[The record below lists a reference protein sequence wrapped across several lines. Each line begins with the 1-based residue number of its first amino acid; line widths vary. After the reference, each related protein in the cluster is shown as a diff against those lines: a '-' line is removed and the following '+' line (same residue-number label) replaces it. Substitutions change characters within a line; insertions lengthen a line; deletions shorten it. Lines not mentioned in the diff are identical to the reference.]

1 MGFPNLTLR
10 IFPLHP
16 GRQYNRGTMLK
27 IMYRIP
33 VFLILTIALS
43 SCINASVTTTP
54 GLPTTVPS
62 SPGPETIATEAPRP
76 APRSLTPWVAP
87 PFSPDS
93 ESPAGNLLAER
104 LRAFEQTHPGLN
116 VQVRVKDTDGPSGLL
131 ETLIAANAAAPALLP
146 DAITFSTS
154 NLEAAAS
161 KDLII
166 ELADLLPPPETPDW
180 YEFSLP
186 AARVAGDFLGLP
198 LASEVDILAYRNDL
212 YTSPPRSWDDL
223 VGEPRNFLFP
233 AGDPMASFTLAQYLS
248 LDGFLLNSDEDPALN
263 PAVLSDV
270 LTMYNAALTAQI
282 LPYSVRQITAAEQSW
297 STLQGNGSAS
307 AIAPLSSYML
317 DPDSEKFSAV
327 PLPTQDGTG
336 FGLASTWSWAIV
348 TKDAERIPIVAELL
362 VWLSAPDF
370 LGLWTHSLGMLPPT
384 SASLAVWPE
393 GADAALANS
402 LVTVTQPMPHSSLL
416 LTIGPVLYDA
426 VEAVIGGGE
435 APTTAAQGAAEAL
448 SNP

>member
-1 MGFPNLTLR
+1 
-10 IFPLHP
+10 
-16 GRQYNRGTMLK
+16 MLK
-27 IMYRIP
+27 NKYRIP

-43 SCINASVTTTP
+43 SCINASATTTP

-62 SPGPETIATEAPRP
+62 TPGPTTFATEAPRP
-76 APRSLTPWVAP
+76 APRSLTLWVAP
-87 PFSPDS
+87 PFTPDS
-93 ESPAGNLLAER
+93 ENPAGDLLTER
-104 LRAFEQTHPGLN
+104 LLAFEQIHPGLKI
-116 VQVRVKDTDGPSGLL
+116 QVRVKNTDGPSGLL
-131 ETLIAANAAAPALLP
+131 ETLIATNAAAPALLP

-166 ELADLLPPPETPDW
+166 ELDDLLPLPETPDW

-186 AARVAGDFLGLP
+186 AARVAGDFFGLP

-212 YTSPPRSWDDL
+212 YISPPRSWDDL
-223 VGEPRNFLFP
+223 VGEPRNFIFP
-233 AGDPMASFTLAQYLS
+233 AGDPMAGFTLAQYLS
-248 LDGFLLNSDEDPALN
+248 MDGFLLNSDQDPALN

-270 LTMYNAALTAQI
+270 LTTYNAALTAQI
-282 LPYSVRQITAAEQSW
+282 LPYSVRQISTAEQSW

-307 AIAPLSSYML
+307 AIAPFSSYML
-317 DPDSEKFSAV
+317 EPDPEKFSAV
-327 PLPTQDGTG
+327 PLPTQDGKG

-362 VWLSAPDF
+362 AWLSAPDF

-402 LVTVTQPMPHSSLL
+402 LVTVTQPMPHLSLY

-435 APTTAAQGAAEAL
+435 APTTAAQAAAEAL